1 MNPFAALGL
10 SADADEA
17 QIKRAY
23 AKLLRSHR
31 PDDDPAGFQRL
42 NEAYRQCLD
51 WAQRRAAAA
60 MAVATDEGE
69 DEDEDETEDDGE
81 LAQRL
86 RMPPAPRPPPIPAA
100 PRMPFAAATPPAPA
114 APRAA
119 SAPAAPR
126 APAGSAP
133 EPVPAPMDLAPSA
146 AAWRGADFDAR
157 RFLDELYRRAET
169 HTVIDLE
176 RWLAEH
182 PALYEFERKQAL
194 APTLVAYLG
203 TREPLYLSLLDAL
216 LRFFGLDSVHAHS
229 AGLQTRIVELRA
241 RARRSGA
248 DLSEVRF
255 GSQRGRRDPGLFPE
269 GGLSLRTVIF
279 LMLSLAVIGAMAQFL
294 FGPSTP

>member
-23 AKLLRSHR
+23 AKLLRANR

-42 NEAYRQCLD
+42 NEAYRHCLER
-51 WAQRRAAAA
+51 ARRRAAAA
-60 MAVATDEGE
+60 VAVDAVE
-69 DEDEDETEDDGE
+69 DEEEAEDDGE
-81 LAQRL
+81 TGQRL
-86 RMPPAPRPPPIPAA
+86 RIPPAPRPPPIPLANPA
-100 PRMPFAAATPPAPA
+100 APA
-114 APRAA
+114 APQPPAA
-119 SAPAAPR
+119 PTPFAPAAPR

-133 EPVPAPMDLAPSA
+133 EPWPAPAMDIPRA
-146 AAWRGADFDAR
+146 AAPLREAEFDTR

-169 HTVIDLE
+169 HTLIDLE

-182 PALYEFERKQAL
+182 PALYQFERKQAL
-194 APTLVAYLG
+194 APSLVAYLG
-203 TREPLYLSLLDAL
+203 TREPLYLSLLDTL

-229 AGLQTRIVELRA
+229 AGLQARIVELRA

-248 DLSEVRF
+248 DLSDVRF
-255 GSQRGRRDPGLFPE
+255 GSGRGRRDSGLFPE
-269 GGLSLRTVIF
+269 GGLSLRAVIF

-294 FGPSTP
+294 MGPAKP